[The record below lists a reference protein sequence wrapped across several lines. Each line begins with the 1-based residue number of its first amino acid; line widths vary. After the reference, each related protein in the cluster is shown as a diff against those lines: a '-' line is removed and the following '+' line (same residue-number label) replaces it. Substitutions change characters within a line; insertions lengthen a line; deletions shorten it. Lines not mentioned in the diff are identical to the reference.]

1 MVTLPRPKIANLP
14 MKDLISL
21 VQLINKTKLKTN
33 NLLNVILEPGSKMEQ
48 LYEAILTD
56 KVRTDQDAQ
65 LLLYGSQTA
74 PAGYSNVKYKL
85 KERLLDSVFL
95 LDYRENGLNTRQR
108 AILEAYKRWAA
119 AMILLMRKEKINAI
133 DQLEKL
139 LRHTMKYEFT
149 ELTLEILRV
158 LRLQFSTVDGDLK
171 KYEEI
176 KQLYERYET
185 VWIAESKAE
194 GNYTDIII
202 QHTLSKA
209 TQEQTVVKARQYY
222 NELEPMLQTCDS
234 FKLQLYGRML
244 LLHVYNGVGD
254 YPTAIKI
261 CEEALDFFNSKEY
274 FSALPLQVFY
284 YNLIVYALQ
293 MKDFERGQKY
303 VDIMLAVTEEGAFN
317 WFKLQELYFLLAM
330 HTGRYETARAILE
343 KTVQHPN
350 FLEQH
355 VVITEMWTLFNAYLQ
370 FLVKVQAL
378 PQVSPNSAKFKVAKF
393 NNMVPHFS
401 KDKRGMNM
409 AGLIVQ
415 ILHGLADKNYD
426 LVADRIEAT
435 QKYLTR
441 YAKNRENFRSNTFI
455 KMLLCLSQANFHK
468 EAVLRKSASLS
479 KQLHLCPLSAANQSH
494 EIEIIPFES
503 VWELITQALGVKIIQ
518 RKAS

>member
-1 MVTLPRPKIANLP
+1 

-21 VQLINKTKLKTN
+21 VHLINKTKLKTN

-56 KVRTDQDAQ
+56 KVHTDQDAQ
-65 LLLYGSQTA
+65 LLLYGGQMA

-176 KQLYERYET
+176 KQLYEKYEM

-222 NELEPMLQTCDS
+222 NELEPMLQTCES

-244 LLHVYNGVGD
+244 LLHVYN
-254 YPTAIKI
+254 
-261 CEEALDFFNSKEY
+261 
-274 FSALPLQVFY
+274 
-284 YNLIVYALQ
+284 
-293 MKDFERGQKY
+293 
-303 VDIMLAVTEEGAFN
+303 
-317 WFKLQELYFLLAM
+317 
-330 HTGRYETARAILE
+330 
-343 KTVQHPN
+343 
-350 FLEQH
+350 
-355 VVITEMWTLFNAYLQ
+355 
-370 FLVKVQAL
+370 
-378 PQVSPNSAKFKVAKF
+378 
-393 NNMVPHFS
+393 
-401 KDKRGMNM
+401 
-409 AGLIVQ
+409 
-415 ILHGLADKNYD
+415 
-426 LVADRIEAT
+426 
-435 QKYLTR
+435 
-441 YAKNRENFRSNTFI
+441 
-455 KMLLCLSQANFHK
+455 
-468 EAVLRKSASLS
+468 
-479 KQLHLCPLSAANQSH
+479 
-494 EIEIIPFES
+494 
-503 VWELITQALGVKIIQ
+503 
-518 RKAS
+518 